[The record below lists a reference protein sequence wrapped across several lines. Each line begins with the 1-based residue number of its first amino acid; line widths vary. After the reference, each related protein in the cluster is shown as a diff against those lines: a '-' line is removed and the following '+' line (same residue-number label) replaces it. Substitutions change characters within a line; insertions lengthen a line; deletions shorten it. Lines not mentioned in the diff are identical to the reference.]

1 MINKVNF
8 YIKNIFDDDVKDKL
22 QELNLLFM
30 NESYLGNKVAF
41 YYENLVNGN
50 TFSYNENITFYA
62 ASTMK
67 ILVCLYL
74 LENSDYYDLDTVL
87 LVSED
92 DKKQG
97 SGILKDVSGDQE
109 YTLLELIKPCIIY
122 SDNTA
127 YIKLM
132 DYVGKDII
140 KSYGEELG
148 CRHIME
154 GKEADMFGITNC
166 VDLSIIWK
174 RVKDYIDRDTLY
186 SDLLRDLTRST
197 YTKLISDDSIGRG
210 IYLRKYG
217 SFGIAYHEAGIVI
230 NSEPYVLIVMTQLNE
245 KDYKEEF
252 INNAAKLISELHYMI
267 D

>member
-8 YIKNIFDDDVKDKL
+8 YIKDIYNDEIKDKL

-30 NESYLGNKVAF
+30 NESYLGNKVAY
-41 YYENLVNGN
+41 YYENSVTGN

-74 LENSDYYDLDTVL
+74 LENSDYYDLDSIL

-97 SGILKDVSGDQE
+97 CGILKDVSGEQE

-127 YIKLM
+127 YVKLM
-132 DYVGKDII
+132 DFVGKDIL
-140 KSYGEELG
+140 KKYGEEIG
-148 CRHIME
+148 CRHVME
-154 GKEADMFGITNC
+154 GKETDTFGLTTC
-166 VDLSIIWK
+166 SDLRIIWG
-174 RVKDYIDRDTLY
+174 RVKDYIDADLAY

-197 YTKLISDDSIGRG
+197 YTKLISDDSLKGD
-210 IYLRKYG
+210 IYCRKYG
-217 SFGIAYHEAGIVI
+217 SFGIAYHEAGFVLD
-230 NSEPYVLIVMTQLNE
+230 NYPYYLIIMTQLNE

-252 INNAAKLISELHYMI
+252 INNAAKLIAEIHNMTK
-267 D
+267 